1 MFKKIISILIVFN
14 LVSHCGFTPIHS
26 SKIKSNFSIS
36 SLEFEGERVINN
48 YLKQNLNK
56 YKNDKFD
63 KTFKIKIIS
72 HYKKVILSKNTAANT
87 VNYEL
92 SSEVNF
98 IISSGGK
105 VVKELIAVEKRILD
119 KNDDNFEEQ
128 KEERITKQNFA
139 SSMSNKLV
147 TELSLLNDN

>member
-36 SLEFEGERVINN
+36 SLEFEGERIINN

-72 HYKKVILSKNTAANT
+72 QYKKVILSKNTAANT

>member
-72 HYKKVILSKNTAANT
+72 QYKKVILSKNTAANT

>member
-36 SLEFEGERVINN
+36 SLEFEGERIINN

-56 YKNDKFD
+56 YKNDKSD
-63 KTFKIKIIS
+63 KKFKIKIIS
-72 HYKKVILSKNTAANT
+72 QYKKVILSKNTAANT

>member
-26 SKIKSNFSIS
+26 SKINSNFSIS
-36 SLEFEGERVINN
+36 SLEFEGESVINN

-72 HYKKVILSKNTAANT
+72 QYKKVILSKNTAANT

-105 VVKELIAVEKRILD
+105 FVKELIAVEKRVLD

>member
-1 MFKKIISILIVFN
+1 MFKKIISILILFN

-26 SKIKSNFSIS
+26 SKINSNFSIS
-36 SLEFEGERVINN
+36 SLEFEGESVINN

-72 HYKKVILSKNTAANT
+72 QYKKVILSKNTAANT

-105 VVKELIAVEKRILD
+105 FVKELIAVEKRVLD

>member
-26 SKIKSNFSIS
+26 SKINSNFSIS
-36 SLEFEGERVINN
+36 SLELEGESVINN

-63 KTFKIKIIS
+63 KKFKIKIIS
-72 HYKKVILSKNTAANT
+72 QYKKVVLSKNKAANT

-105 VVKELIAVEKRILD
+105 FIKELIAVEKRILD
-119 KNDDNFEEQ
+119 KNNDNFEEQ
-128 KEERITKQNFA
+128 KEERIAKQNFA

>member
-14 LVSHCGFTPIHS
+14 LVSHCGFAPIHS
-26 SKIKSNFSIS
+26 SKINSNFSIS
-36 SLEFEGERVINN
+36 SLELEGESVINN

-72 HYKKVILSKNTAANT
+72 QYKKVILSKNAAANT

>member
-72 HYKKVILSKNTAANT
+72 QYKKVILSKNTAANT
-87 VNYEL
+87 INYEL

>member
-1 MFKKIISILIVFN
+1 MFKKIISILILFN

-36 SLEFEGERVINN
+36 SLEFEGESVINN

-72 HYKKVILSKNTAANT
+72 QYKKVILSKNTAANT
-87 VNYEL
+87 INYEL

-98 IISSGGK
+98 IISSGSK

>member
-36 SLEFEGERVINN
+36 SLEFEGESVINN

-72 HYKKVILSKNTAANT
+72 QYKKVILSKNTAANI

>member
-14 LVSHCGFTPIHS
+14 LFSHCGFTPIHS
-26 SKIKSNFSIS
+26 SKINSNFSIS
-36 SLEFEGERVINN
+36 SLEFEGESVINN

-72 HYKKVILSKNTAANT
+72 QYKKVILSKNTAANT

>member
-72 HYKKVILSKNTAANT
+72 QYKKVILSKNAAANT